1 MLAPM
6 EITFLRHGR
15 SEANEAGIWQ
25 GRRNGGRL
33 TSRGVQQAAAVA
45 RRFLKNP
52 PDLLITSGL
61 ARTDQTAA
69 PFGLPFEHDDGWAE
83 MDLGE
88 WDGLSF
94 ESISEMYGDE
104 LLAVF
109 TGQPVPMGR
118 TGETVLQVRERLST
132 AMEALESRLDEGDR
146 ALVVTHGGVVET
158 LARLHWKIDD
168 PSPLFAG
175 PENTSLTSFRRSF
188 GRLRLATFNDTGHL
202 GPLGEWA
209 KGRHDAGDPVITFVR
224 HGETDANLQQRV
236 QGQTD
241 WGLNDRGRAQ
251 AERLAAWY
259 GKQDVVF
266 SSPLGRAIQTAEAL
280 ALSGPNPLPEFAEL
294 SFGEWEGMTFDEVRT
309 AEGNSELAD
318 RIFRLGEDL
327 PRGGSGETWDDLRRR
342 MQAGVDQVAALNGSR
357 RVTIVSHGGAIRA
370 YTLGNLGVGWPEV
383 LETIVPANT
392 AVSHVVV
399 TTDGPILADYAVA
412 THLE

>member
-1 MLAPM
+1 M

-15 SEANEAGIWQ
+15 SEANDAGIWQ
-25 GRRNGGRL
+25 GRRSGGRL
-33 TSRGVQQAAAVA
+33 TQRGVQQAASVS
-45 RRFLKNP
+45 RRFLRNP

-61 ARTDQTAA
+61 ARADQTAA
-69 PFGLPFEHDDGWAE
+69 PFGLSFEHDDAWAE

-118 TGETVLQVRERLST
+118 TGETISEVRNRVAAAL
-132 AMEALESRLDEGDR
+132 EALESRLDDGDR
-146 ALVVTHGGVVET
+146 AVVITHGGVVET
-158 LARLHWKIDD
+158 LARMHWKIDD
-168 PSPLFAG
+168 PSPSFAG
-175 PENTSLTSFRRSF
+175 PENTSLTTFRRSF
-188 GRLRLATFNDTGHL
+188 GRLRLVTYNDTGHL

-209 KGRHDAGDPVITFVR
+209 RGRHEAGDPVVTLVR
-224 HGETDANLQQRV
+224 HGETDANLQQLV

-241 WGLNDRGRAQ
+241 WGLNDHGRAQ
-251 AERLAAWY
+251 AEKLAGWY
-259 GKQDVVF
+259 GKQQVVF
-266 SSPLGRAIQTAEAL
+266 SSPLGRAFQTAERL
-280 ALSGPNPLPEFAEL
+280 ALDGPNTLPEFSEL
-294 SFGEWEGMTFDEVRT
+294 AFGDWEGKTFDEVRT
-309 AEGNSELAD
+309 AEAHSELAD

-327 PRGGSGETWDDLRRR
+327 PRGGTGETWEELRRR
-342 MQAGVDQVAALNGSR
+342 MQEGVDRVVALNGSR

-370 YTLGNLGVGWPEV
+370 YTLGNLGVGWPDV

-392 AVSHVVV
+392 AVTHVVL

-412 THLE
+412 AHLE